1 MGSLLLAFQFLTILP
16 IKINEFSEKRIAVS
30 AVYFPLVGLSLGLLL
45 AAVNVL
51 LTFLNLPAF
60 STNIILVVF
69 LILITGGIHLD
80 GLADSAD
87 AFLSARP
94 KNEMLQ
100 IMRDPHIGVMGV
112 LTLICAILLK
122 IGMFSSIST
131 SLKENAL
138 VLMCVLSRWGAVLSM
153 FLFPYA
159 RQEGK
164 AKIFIEGMNLKI
176 FIISSIIA
184 IICAAF
190 IWQVR
195 GLILL
200 LIVTAFV
207 YGIGKLI
214 CSKINGIT
222 GDTLGATIELS
233 EIVILLSIFFME
245 GGGLWS
251 V

>member
-1 MGSLLLAFQFLTILP
+1 MASLLLSFQFLTILP
-16 IKINEFSEKRIAVS
+16 IKVKDFNERRIADS
-30 AVYFPLVGLSLGLLL
+30 AVYFPIVGLCLGLLL
-45 AAVNVL
+45 VAVDAL
-51 LTFLNLPAF
+51 LTLLNFPAF

-69 LILITGGIHLD
+69 LILITGGMHLD
-80 GLADSAD
+80 GLADSSD
-87 AFLSARP
+87 AFLSAKP

-100 IMRDPHIGVMGV
+100 IMRDSHIGVMGV
-112 LTLICAILLK
+112 LSLICVILLK
-122 IGMFSSIST
+122 IGLLSSINT
-131 SLKENAL
+131 FLKWNAL
-138 VLMCVLSRWGAVLSM
+138 LLVCVLSRWTAVLSI

-159 RQEGK
+159 RQDGK
-164 AKIFIEGMNLKI
+164 AKLFIEGMNLKI
-176 FIISSIIA
+176 FILSSIIV

-207 YGIGKLI
+207 YGSGKLI
-214 CSKINGIT
+214 CRKIDGIT

-233 EIVILLSIFFME
+233 EIVTLFFMFVIQ
-245 GGGLWS
+245 GADLWS